1 MTLRRVHHA
10 ACRSNGPKETA
21 IFYRDLPGLEFK
33 LAIAEAL
40 H

>member
-1 MTLRRVHHA
+1 MTLRRIHHV
-10 ACRSNGPKETA
+10 ACRRNGAKETA
-21 IFYRDLPGLEFK
+21 NFYRDLQGMDFK